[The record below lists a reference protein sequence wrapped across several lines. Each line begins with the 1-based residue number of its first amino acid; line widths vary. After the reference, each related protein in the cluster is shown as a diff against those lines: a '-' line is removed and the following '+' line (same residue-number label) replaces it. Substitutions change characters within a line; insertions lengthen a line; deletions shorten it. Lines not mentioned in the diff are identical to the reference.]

1 MLTQQARLMEHLEL
15 HSQIYPLEAWTK
27 LGIYRLAA
35 VVHLLRQAGIKI
47 KTERMEVSNRF
58 NEVCNVANYVLEK

>member
-15 HSQIYPLEAWTK
+15 HSQIDPLEAWTK
-27 LGIYRLAA
+27 LGIYRLSA

-58 NEVCNVANYVLEK
+58 NETCNVANYILEK

>member
-15 HSQIYPLEAWTK
+15 HSQIDPLEAWTK

>member
-15 HSQIYPLEAWTK
+15 HSQIDPLEAWTK

-58 NEVCNVANYVLEK
+58 NEICNVANYILEK

>member
-15 HSQIYPLEAWTK
+15 HSQIDPLEAWTK

-35 VVHLLRQAGIKI
+35 VVHLLRQAVIKI

>member
-15 HSQIYPLEAWTK
+15 HSQIDPLEAWTK

-58 NEVCNVANYVLEK
+58 NEICNVANYVLEK

>member
-1 MLTQQARLMEHLEL
+1 MLTQQARLTEHLEL
-15 HSQIYPLEAWTK
+15 HSQIDPLEAWTK

>member
-1 MLTQQARLMEHLEL
+1 MLSQQARLMEHLEL
-15 HSQIYPLEAWTK
+15 HSQIDPLEAWTK

>member
-15 HSQIYPLEAWTK
+15 HSQIDPLEAWTK

-35 VVHLLRQAGIKI
+35 VVHLLRQAWIKI

-58 NEVCNVANYVLEK
+58 NEICNVANYILEK

>member
-15 HSQIYPLEAWTK
+15 HNQIDPLEAWTK

-35 VVHLLRQAGIKI
+35 VVHLLRQDGIKI

-58 NEVCNVANYVLEK
+58 NETCNVANYVLEK

>member
-1 MLTQQARLMEHLEL
+1 MT
-15 HSQIYPLEAWTK
+15 SN
-27 LGIYRLAA
+27 GNA

>member
-1 MLTQQARLMEHLEL
+1 L
-15 HSQIYPLEAWTK
+15 HNQIDPLEAWTK

>member
-15 HSQIYPLEAWTK
+15 HSQVDPLEAWTK